1 MNYVNTGSSDATTF
15 VRVLLLI
22 NMLALFMGSIFMV
35 IEAKKGDSDQANKQW
50 FGVAQITW
58 VILLFLG
65 YLYTLF
71 S

>member
-1 MNYVNTGSSDATTF
+1 MNYVGTGSSNSTTL
-15 VRVLLLI
+15 VRVFLLV
-22 NMLALFMGSIFMV
+22 NMLALFLGSIFMV

-50 FGVAQITW
+50 FGVAQIIW